1 MIESKDMIRIVEI
14 DGMKKIKSMKL
25 SDVVAMIEINETKKL
40 KTPSK
45 ISMIINHSN

>member
-25 SDVVAMIEINETKKL
+25 SDVVAMIEINETKKI

-45 ISMIINHSN
+45 ISMITNHSN